1 MQPQSQSI
9 MKKRVRAELVPLNC
23 ELISHKTFLRFIYHY
38 HYTILCDC
46 RWSVHMWRCANA
58 NSMLLWMPLGKGIVP
73 LVLIPHKPNGIHTTL
88 HVTSLNCTI
97 TFSLSCHMHGT
108 RTRTRTEKAYAHRKY
123 LRAIFF
129 SAVAAVSLNQFN
141 GIIYHLTCPTHWLSW
156 LDFTW
161 LGWNWLQLIA
171 NLVKFQW
178 SQLQKS
184 HSVSFII
191 FNFCRFLM
199 GNKTPLM
206 NANCQ
211 FVRS

>member
-9 MKKRVRAELVPLNC
+9 MEKRVRAELVPLNC

-108 RTRTRTEKAYAHRKY
+108 RTRTENICASQIFACD
-123 LRAIFF
+123 FF
-129 SAVAAVSLNQFN
+129 SVAAAVSLNQFN
-141 GIIYHLTCPTHWLSW
+141 GIIYHLTYVQPIDWVDLTS
-156 LDFTW
+156 
-161 LGWNWLQLIA
+161 LGSLGIG
-171 NLVKFQW
+171 F
-178 SQLQKS
+178 S
-184 HSVSFII
+184 
-191 FNFCRFLM
+191 
-199 GNKTPLM
+199 
-206 NANCQ
+206 
-211 FVRS
+211 